1 MNSRKLIKEHKKL
14 LLELSEVELELAALK
29 LRKLLDQ
36 NRFPEWV
43 ADSWVDSNKKKA
55 VPLKNG
61 YWLRTYFVMSPTTGD
76 LTPDMMWYSG
86 RMCDENG
93 KVVGGIVT
101 VNIYD
106 PDEVDMNIWK
116 DLVTF
121 SEAYKKSEDALIH
134 NRVSIDKEIERL
146 SGMLQQGQTSTGRL
160 EKMGEEG
167 GGGGF

>member
-1 MNSRKLIKEHKKL
+1 VTSKQLIADHKNL
-14 LLELSEVELELAALK
+14 LLELSEVELQIAALK

-61 YWLRTYFVMSPTTGD
+61 YWLRTYYI
-76 LTPDMMWYSG
+76 LTPSGGELSPDMIWYSG

-93 KVVGGIVT
+93 KVVGGIAT
-101 VNIYD
+101 VNIFD
-106 PDEVDMNIWK
+106 ADEVDMNTWK

-121 SEAYKKSEDALIH
+121 SQAYQKTEDSLIH
-134 NRVSIDKEIERL
+134 NRVSIENEINRL
-146 SGMLQQGQTSTGRL
+146 SALLQQGTLSTGRL
-160 EKMGEEG
+160 ESMGGEG
-167 GGGGF
+167 GGF